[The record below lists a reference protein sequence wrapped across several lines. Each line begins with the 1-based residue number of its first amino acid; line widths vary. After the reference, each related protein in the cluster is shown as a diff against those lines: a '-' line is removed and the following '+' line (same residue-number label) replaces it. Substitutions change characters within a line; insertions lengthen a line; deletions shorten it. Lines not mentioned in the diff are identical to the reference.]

1 MSLRVGIVQLR
12 IDADANRTADN
23 REQSGAEIRTLF
35 ERGAKLVVLPEL
47 TNIGYFPSSRD
58 MVEAL
63 SEDLDHSES
72 VQQWQTIAYQYQG
85 YIVGGILERDARGI
99 YNTAVL
105 VGSSGVVAKY
115 RKIHLFNWET
125 QWLIPGTLSVT
136 AYLKDLDVTVGLLI
150 CYDLRFPEAVQRLAD
165 EGADVV
171 AVPTTWTSMGKPILW
186 EDSGYCLQ
194 NHLVIAHAYCNRLA
208 FVCAD
213 RVGHEYGV
221 TYLGASIAVQPSGMV
236 AAGPLG
242 GTMAQSQVAEIDIE
256 EARAKS
262 VGQYNDLVRDRR
274 ENLGHIGYGQRQ
286 FL

>member
-1 MSLRVGIVQLR
+1 MRVGMVQLL
-12 IDADANRTADN
+12 IDPDANRTVEN
-23 REQSGAEIRTLF
+23 REQSGAEIQTLF

-47 TNIGYFPSSRD
+47 TNIGYFPSSRE
-58 MVEAL
+58 MVEGL
-63 SEDLDHSES
+63 SEDLDCSES
-72 VQQWQTIAYQYQG
+72 VQQWQMLAHQYQG

-99 YNTAVL
+99 YNSAVL

-115 RKIHLFNWET
+115 RKVHLFNWET
-125 QWLIPGTLSVT
+125 QWLTPGNVSVT
-136 AYLKDLDVTVGLLI
+136 AYLNDLDVTVGLLI

-171 AVPTTWTSMGKPILW
+171 AVPTTWTSVGKPILW
-186 EDSGYCLQ
+186 DDSGYCLQ
-194 NHLVIAHAYCNRLA
+194 NHVVIAHAYCNRLA

-213 RVGHEYGV
+213 RIGQEHGV

-236 AAGPLG
+236 AVGPLA
-242 GTMAQSQVAEIDIE
+242 GTAAQSQVAEIDIE
-256 EARAKS
+256 EARVKS

-274 ENLGHIGYGQRQ
+274 GKLNHIGYGQHQ

>member
-1 MSLRVGIVQLR
+1 MALRVGMVQLA

-23 REQSGAEIRTLF
+23 REQSGAEIRKLF
-35 ERGAKLVVLPEL
+35 ERGAKLIVLPEL
-47 TNIGYFPSSRD
+47 SNIGYFPSSRE
-58 MVEAL
+58 MVEFL
-63 SEDLDHSES
+63 SEDLDHSETI
-72 VQQWQTIAYQYQG
+72 QQWQTMARQYQG
-85 YIVGGILERDARGI
+85 YVVGGILERDSRGI

-115 RKIHLFNWET
+115 RKTHLFNWET
-125 QWLIPGTLSVT
+125 QWLAPGNLSVT
-136 AYLKDLDVTVGLLI
+136 AYLEDLDVTVGLLI

-171 AVPTTWTSMGKPILW
+171 AVPTTWTSVGKPILW
-186 EDSGYCLQ
+186 EESGYCLQ

-213 RVGHEYGV
+213 RVGHEQGV

-236 AAGPLG
+236 AAGPLA
-242 GTMAQSQVAEIDIE
+242 GTAAQSQVAEIDIE

-262 VGQYNDLVRDRR
+262 LGQYNDLVRDRR
-274 ENLGHIGYGQRQ
+274 EKLGHIGYGQRR

>member
-1 MSLRVGIVQLR
+1 MSLRVGMVQLL
-12 IDADANRTADN
+12 IDPDANRTVEN
-23 REQSGAEIRTLF
+23 REQSGAEIQTLF

-47 TNIGYFPSSRD
+47 TNIGYFPSSRE
-58 MVEAL
+58 MVEGL
-63 SEDLDHSES
+63 SEDLDCSES
-72 VQQWQTIAYQYQG
+72 VQQWQMLAHQYQG

-99 YNTAVL
+99 YNSAVL

-115 RKIHLFNWET
+115 RKVHLFNWET
-125 QWLIPGTLSVT
+125 QWLTPGNVSVT
-136 AYLKDLDVTVGLLI
+136 AYLNDLDVTVGLLI

-171 AVPTTWTSMGKPILW
+171 AVPTTWTSVGKPILW
-186 EDSGYCLQ
+186 DDSGYCLQ
-194 NHLVIAHAYCNRLA
+194 NHVVIAHAYCNRLA

-213 RVGHEYGV
+213 RIGQEHGV

-236 AAGPLG
+236 AAGPLA
-242 GTMAQSQVAEIDIE
+242 GTAAQSQVAEIDIE
-256 EARAKS
+256 EARVKS

-274 ENLGHIGYGQRQ
+274 GKLNHIGYGQHQ

>member
-1 MSLRVGIVQLR
+1 MSLRVGMVQLA

-23 REQSGAEIRTLF
+23 RDQSSAEIRTLF
-35 ERGAKLVVLPEL
+35 EQGAKLVVLPEL
-47 TNIGYFPSSRD
+47 TTIGYFPSSRE
-58 MVEAL
+58 MVDVL

-72 VQQWQTIAYQYQG
+72 VQQWQAIAHHYQG
-85 YIVGGILERDARGI
+85 YIVGGILERDARGF

-115 RKIHLFNWET
+115 RKVHLFNWET
-125 QWLIPGTLSVT
+125 QWLVPGNHSVT

-171 AVPTTWTSMGKPILW
+171 AVPTTWTSVGKPILW

-213 RVGHEYGV
+213 RIGQERGAI
-221 TYLGASIAVQPSGMV
+221 YLGASIAVQPSGMV
-236 AAGPLG
+236 AAGPLAR
-242 GTMAQSQVAEIDIE
+242 TTAQSQVAEIDME

-262 VGQYNDLVRDRR
+262 LGQYNDLVRDRR
-274 ENLGHIGYGQRQ
+274 GKLDHIRYGQRQ